1 MEAVGLTLDE
11 VASLSKKAARELQEE
26 EDGTWS
32 EYPRGREKI
41 DVRLGPPCKSLNLAG
56 QGVMEVSLIGDAGNA
71 NPRKLEGDEP
81 GVLQYTTQ
89 SERWKV
95 NADFP
100 EVPARLFGRKQVE
113 SSAGGQV
120 SEVGEHH
127 DVGSSCHINVCFEE
141 SPFRARMRLS
151 LSLSW

>member
-41 DVRLGPPCKSLNLAG
+41 DVRLGAPCKSLILAG

-100 EVPARLFGRKQVE
+100 EVPARLLGE
-113 SSAGGQV
+113 SKWKTV
-120 SEVGEHH
+120 
-127 DVGSSCHINVCFEE
+127 
-141 SPFRARMRLS
+141 RADR
-151 LSLSW
+151 